1 MSLWAIGNLV
11 LLLVIVPVLV
21 ALLNRVLGALERIR
35 GAADDALAGGVA
47 LIGELDTTPALLEKT
62 DDVIK
67 EVANGAGMPV
77 PSRSCWDKDEK
88 MQTVAVVSL
97 VLFTLIIAAAALG
110 LIRVILHLRAVVKT
124 LDALDGGVQVIV
136 AKTATVGST
145 VDSVNA
151 SLAPVRSFAES
162 I

>member
-1 MSLWAIGNLV
+1 
-11 LLLVIVPVLV
+11 
-21 ALLNRVLGALERIR
+21 
-35 GAADDALAGGVA
+35 
-47 LIGELDTTPALLEKT
+47 
-62 DDVIK
+62 
-67 EVANGAGMPV
+67 
-77 PSRSCWDKDEK
+77 

-110 LIRVILHLRAVVKT
+110 LIRVILHLRSVVKT

-136 AKTATVGST
+136 AKTATVSST